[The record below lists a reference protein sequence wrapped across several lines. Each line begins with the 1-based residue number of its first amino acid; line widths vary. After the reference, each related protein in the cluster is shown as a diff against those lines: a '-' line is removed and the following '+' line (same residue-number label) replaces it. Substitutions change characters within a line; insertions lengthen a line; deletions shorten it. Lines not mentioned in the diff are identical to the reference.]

1 MQPEDKFVTVRGVR
15 LHYVDWGSAG
25 PPLLLFHG
33 DQRSSRSW
41 DAVARRLRDRFH
53 VLAFDSRGH
62 GESDWTPRGY
72 RTSARV
78 ADFLAFLEAAG
89 LRGLTMAA
97 HSTGA
102 GVVTFAALQR
112 PDLFQHLFLIEPL
125 LLLDEKFQRN
135 VMPRET
141 GTRRFW
147 PSRQEY
153 YHYLLWHRATNV
165 WAREVA
171 WDVAHYEARELPDGR
186 VESMWA
192 PETFNAEERR
202 DDFYD
207 LRSQLADLRV
217 PTCILLSGNRSGAEI
232 GGLEAIL
239 PTMLKG
245 NLVIF
250 QGVGHN
256 VYMEQPQITAD
267 LIADHVAGRA
277 LPGRIQAPARDEGPQ
292 A

>member
-1 MQPEDKFVTVRGVR
+1 
-15 LHYVDWGSAG
+15 VDWGNGG
-25 PPLLLFHG
+25 PPLLLLHG

-62 GESDWTPRGY
+62 GESDWSPRGY
-72 RTSARV
+72 RTADRV
-78 ADFLAFLEAAG
+78 ADYLAFLEAAS
-89 LRGLTMAA
+89 LSGLTVAA

-102 GVVTFAALQR
+102 GVATFAALQR

-125 LLLDEKFQRN
+125 LLLDERFQSN

-141 GTRRFW
+141 ETRRFW

-192 PETFNAEERR
+192 PQTFNAEERR

-207 LRSQLADLRV
+207 LRPRLPELQA
-217 PTCILLSGNRSGAEI
+217 PTCILVSGSRGDDTIGPLAEVI
-232 GGLEAIL
+232 PQMHRGQ
-239 PTMLKG
+239 
-245 NLVIF
+245 LVVF
-250 QGVGHN
+250 DGVGHN

-277 LPGRIQAPARDEGPQ
+277 LPGRIAAPARDEGPQ